1 MNKNFVASEL
11 LAVAKD
17 LTAADKARLAIL
29 SDGRDDPYSES
40 ERDQLTNRQ
49 IPKKKNAVMFSTD
62 KAVRHLAS
70 CQKDLEEAQEELAD
84 LVWLRGTTGDKN
96 TRRSE
101 IMLKSL
107 EKHIKTVEE
116 LQAFIQRIG
125 KWA

>member
-1 MNKNFVASEL
+1 MDDKDALEL
-11 LAVAKD
+11 LREAKS
-17 LTAADKARLAIL
+17 LLAIR
-29 SDGRDDPYSES
+29 SDGGPDPYSDS
-40 ERDQLTNRQ
+40 EMDQLLSS
-49 IPKKKNAVMFSTD
+49 IPKQKNAVMASTESAI
-62 KAVRHLAS
+62 KHLAS